1 MHITTDTLNIL
12 KNFSKINA
20 SICVDPGTEL
30 KTISSSRTVLASAKI
45 DTDFPQ
51 AFAIYNIDRFISTLS
66 LFTMPTLDFKE
77 RYVEISDGNKKSNYV
92 YADEST
98 LKKAPD
104 KTINLP
110 SVDASFNLSY
120 DQFKEVEKAAGVL
133 TLPEIA
139 INGDG
144 SVIHLQAIDSKNP
157 SGDIYSIEIGETTQ
171 EFNAIFKLENINKI
185 LPGVNY
191 EVSVCSKGISQ
202 FSSESVDYWIA
213 VEHNSTF

>member
-1 MHITTDTLNIL
+1 MHITTDTLNVL

-20 SICVDPGTEL
+20 SICVTPGHEL
-30 KTISSSRTVLASAKI
+30 KTISSSRTVLARAEV
-45 DTDFPQ
+45 DTEFPNP
-51 AFAIYNIDRFISTLS
+51 FAIYNIDRFISTLS
-66 LFTMPTLDFKE
+66 LFTMPTLDFKD

-104 KTINLP
+104 KTISLP
-110 SVDASFNLSY
+110 SVDASFELPY
-120 DQFKEVEKAAGVL
+120 DQFKEVEKAAGIL

-144 SVIHLQAIDSKNP
+144 STIHLQAIDSKNP
-157 SGDIYSIEIGETTQ
+157 SGDIYSIEIGETNQ
-171 EFNAIFKLENINKI
+171 EFNALFKLENINKI
-185 LPGVNY
+185 FPGLTYN
-191 EVSVCSKGISQ
+191 VSISSKGISE
-202 FSSESVDYWIA
+202 FSSDSINYWIA